1 MIELT
6 LNWRM
11 PMKRNMLCLILMG
24 SLIAQSNS
32 KENQYPK
39 EIVPFEIT
47 EHDIADIEFRRGGEM
62 LVEFEITESGHVEN
76 PVVIDSF
83 NTHFNIVVLDK
94 VRQSRYTPARQNG
107 RPVRVKYRL
116 PIKVKK

>member
-1 MIELT
+1 MFALVES
-6 LNWRM
+6 
-11 PMKRNMLCLILMG
+11 G
-24 SLIAQSNS
+24 SITKFFSGNRGITIGN
-32 KENQYPK
+32 NQYPK

-47 EHDIADIEFRRGGEM
+47 EHDIADIEFRRGGDM

-83 NTHFNIVVLDK
+83 NTYFNIVVLDK
-94 VRQSRYTPARQNG
+94 VRQSRYTPATQNG

-116 PIKVKK
+116 PIKVKR